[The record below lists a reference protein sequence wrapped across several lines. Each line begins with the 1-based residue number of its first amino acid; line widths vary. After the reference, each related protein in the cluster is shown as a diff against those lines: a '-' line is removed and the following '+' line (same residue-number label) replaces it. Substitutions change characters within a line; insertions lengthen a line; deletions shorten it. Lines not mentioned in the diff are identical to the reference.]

1 MIHFCVVVVIVP
13 AGSTGQSQPAPGPNH
28 TPLLWSTWDMS
39 QPWGKDT
46 TLGTEAPFVQH
57 LAAAMHSHRAVGLEG
72 TLKPIQSHPCR
83 ELGASHQLRLPRA
96 PSSPAIGTSR
106 DGAPQLSGHLH
117 HYIFSKPMYKEHL
130 QTSEHTAGATA
141 HSLPTWID
149 LAFSPGPRG
158 CCHYLMPNMQWM

>member
-83 ELGASHQLRLPRA
+83 GLGASHQLRLPRA

-106 DGAPQLSGHLH
+106 DGAPQFSGHLH
-117 HYIFSKPMYKEHL
+117 HYLFSKPMYKNTSKHL
-130 QTSEHTAGATA
+130 GTQQEKQ
-141 HSLPTWID
+141 PT
-149 LAFSPGPRG
+149 LFPPGLTWLFPLD
-158 CCHYLMPNMQWM
+158 HEVAVIT